1 MGFPW
6 KGVFSVAV
14 SMLDVIVPGVRSV
27 EAIARTFPTLKG
39 KDKQN
44 AVVEMVKQALDI
56 TEGALGRDL
65 ANDADVEKATRGVV
79 DAVVGLHNIVAEKV
93 KQAA

>member
-6 KGVFSVAV
+6 KGVFSIAI
-14 SMLDVIVPGVRSV
+14 SMLDVILPGVRSV
-27 EAIARTFPTLKG
+27 EAIARSFPALKG

-44 AVVEMVKQALDI
+44 AVVEMVRQSLDI

-65 ANDADVEKATRGVV
+65 ANDEDVLAATRGVI
-79 DAVVGLHNIVAEKV
+79 DATVALHNIVAEKV
-93 KQAA
+93 KAAA